1 MSENNF
7 SWPEG
12 VKKTKQRMEI
22 FSVLEKADKPM
33 SAFSISQKLGGGTDK
48 NTWLSTVYR
57 TLDLFEKE
65 KIITKI
71 SIMDKDMALYTLNR
85 FAHHHYAVCVGC
97 HDVIKMENCPME
109 TFAPNLTDKSFH
121 ILGHKI
127 ELYGYCTSCEL
138 QVEK

>member
-1 MSENNF
+1 MSEEPF
-7 SWPEG
+7 VWPKG

-22 FSVLEKADKPM
+22 FAVLEKSDKPM
-33 SAFSISQKLGGGTDK
+33 SAFSISKKLNGGTDK

-71 SIMDKDMALYTLNR
+71 SIMNQDMALYTLNR
-85 FAHHHYAVCVGC
+85 FAHHHYAVCVDC
-97 HDVIKMENCPME
+97 HSVIEMENCPME
-109 TFAPNLTDKSFH
+109 TFDPNLTDKNFRV
-121 ILGHKI
+121 LGHKI
-127 ELYGYCTSCEL
+127 ELYGYCNSCEL